1 MYLAV
6 PLPVV
11 RHRQL
16 VVTYQ
21 PLNGNGPPTRLLV
34 TVENK
39 YDSVVQIK
47 HKVREQLSLDAIPD
61 AELAV
66 AEVMNGN
73 HVTRVVDDSEDVLS
87 LNDSNSEVSLFQLNQ
102 SLNTGADSL
111 DDNDKDCD
119 SICVICL
126 ESKPIRSLLS
136 HSICS
141 GRVCEV
147 CLEGCVKHYAKDSV
161 FEPFTCFSC
170 HRDVTKNQFQECQPL
185 AQRELCVPLVF
196 RSDGRLVFGVRLLRV
211 SQQIDANALYALV
224 DQRVPNP
231 EFTYRLVF
239 TERNGIGCCRC
250 AWASDC
256 DGCEVSRA
264 GLILLSEADTLCL
277 ALESS
282 LSSSQSLALVPVGP
296 LIGPIAP
303 GLPEALPALEPQPV
317 EHESLKG
324 MVVEEP
330 KPLCLESC
338 LRAFVGKECLTCDGD
353 DNNLWFCQKCDALR
367 SATKSL
373 TIMSSPKT
381 LIVYLKRFLFVANNC
396 HKLSESVSFPIREP
410 LDMSALVSGAKQPL
424 LYKLSALVCHSGT
437 AQTGHYTAY
446 VRDETNDRWLYFN
459 DDVVT
464 CEEPADNDSRAYIL
478 FYSRTDT
485 GALIDGAQPNA
496 ERDS

>member
-1 MYLAV
+1 MAVVQCVVDIPSSAATTGSADLTKASMGLPPSQSTSDWPYSEESAGDGNGTAAGDVWDESAPVAAVGGVGLANLGNTCYQNCVFQCLLNNRHFVSHLMSNGLQLATTTGAEDTIVNEFVTLLKAYRSATCGPIRAEGIQEALTNNTPSTTCQPSKSCVVDTFQGQLCSLIVCDMCRHTSQTFEAFMYLAV

-119 SICVICL
+119 SL

-196 RSDGRLVFGVRLLRV
+196 RSDGRLVFGVRLLRI

-239 TERNGIGCCRC
+239 TERNGI
-250 AWASDC
+250 
-256 DGCEVSRA
+256 
-264 GLILLSEADTLCL
+264 
-277 ALESS
+277 
-282 LSSSQSLALVPVGP
+282 
-296 LIGPIAP
+296 
-303 GLPEALPALEPQPV
+303 
-317 EHESLKG
+317 
-324 MVVEEP
+324 
-330 KPLCLESC
+330 
-338 LRAFVGKECLTCDGD
+338 
-353 DNNLWFCQKCDALR
+353 
-367 SATKSL
+367 
-373 TIMSSPKT
+373 
-381 LIVYLKRFLFVANNC
+381 
-396 HKLSESVSFPIREP
+396 
-410 LDMSALVSGAKQPL
+410 
-424 LYKLSALVCHSGT
+424 
-437 AQTGHYTAY
+437 
-446 VRDETNDRWLYFN
+446 
-459 DDVVT
+459 
-464 CEEPADNDSRAYIL
+464 
-478 FYSRTDT
+478 
-485 GALIDGAQPNA
+485 
-496 ERDS
+496 